1 MEVPTTELAKL
12 CERLA
17 EKVLEVEVEDKKVV
31 AMPDFYVDHF
41 IQVPMPFKEFV
52 KRMEQVYQQKGG
64 NVAPTRHYLL
74 RGGNA
79 ANTVAALAKL
89 GVEAYLVA
97 ETDELG
103 FELAE
108 KLLGEEGVHLEHV
121 KVGARGSYTAA
132 LELEV
137 EEGKMVNV
145 MISDP
150 GPVAEFDFSK
160 LTIEDVKLIEEAE
173 LVCVFNWAQNRK
185 GTELADE
192 VFKLAKRSKGKTY
205 FDPGDPSL
213 KPSEV
218 KRAREVLLTSGL
230 LDFLSLNENEVRWFE
245 ERGEQLGE
253 KVKLL
258 SEDSLCEVDLHTA
271 HRVYVGRNGAVV
283 EVPTFRVEQRRS
295 TGAGDSWNAG
305 NIFGILVGFNIVER
319 IIVANAVAAYYISH
333 KRGEHP
339 TRRDL
344 ARFLEERAEELMGG

>member
-1 MEVPTTELAKL
+1 MEVSTTELAKL
-12 CERLA
+12 CEKLA

-41 IQVPMPFKEFV
+41 IQIPMSFEEFARRV
-52 KRMEQVYQQKGG
+52 KQVYQQRGG

-89 GVEAYLVA
+89 GVGAYLIA

-108 KLLGEEGVHLEHV
+108 KLLGEVGVHLEHV
-121 KVGARGSYTAA
+121 KVGVKGSYTAA
-132 LELEV
+132 LELEA
-137 EEGKMVNV
+137 EEGRMVNV

-150 GPVAEFDFSK
+150 GPVAEFDFGK
-160 LTIEDVKLIEEAE
+160 LSIEDVKLIEEAD

-185 GTELADE
+185 GTELAEE

-218 KRAREVLLTSGL
+218 KKAQEALLTSGL

-245 ERGEQLGE
+245 ERGEQLVE
-253 KVKLL
+253 KVRLL
-258 SEDSLCEVDLHTA
+258 SENALCEVDLHTA
-271 HRVYVGRNGAVV
+271 HHVYVGRSGAVA

-305 NIFGILVGFNIVER
+305 NIFGILAGFGFVER
-319 IIVANAVAAYYISH
+319 MVIANAVAAYYISH
-333 KRGEHP
+333 EKGEHP

-344 ARFLEERAEELMGG
+344 ARFLEERAEELTGG